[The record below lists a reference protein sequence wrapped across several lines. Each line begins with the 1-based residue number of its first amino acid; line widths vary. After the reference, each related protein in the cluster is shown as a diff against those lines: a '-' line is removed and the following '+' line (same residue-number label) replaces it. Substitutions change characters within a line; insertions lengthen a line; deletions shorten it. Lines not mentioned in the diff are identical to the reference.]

1 MQLGKKIIIGL
12 WIFLIVAI
20 AGAIFIFSLIA
31 NGKIGYMPPIE
42 ELQNP
47 KNKFATEI
55 YSADHELL
63 GRYFNSTENFGIRKS
78 QRRYKCLWLSLFILF
93 GFGYV
98 F

>member
-20 AGAIFIFSLIA
+20 AGAIFIFSLVA

-47 KNKFATEI
+47 KNKLATEI

-63 GRYFNSTENFGIRKS
+63 GR
-78 QRRYKCLWLSLFILF
+78 
-93 GFGYV
+93 
-98 F
+98 